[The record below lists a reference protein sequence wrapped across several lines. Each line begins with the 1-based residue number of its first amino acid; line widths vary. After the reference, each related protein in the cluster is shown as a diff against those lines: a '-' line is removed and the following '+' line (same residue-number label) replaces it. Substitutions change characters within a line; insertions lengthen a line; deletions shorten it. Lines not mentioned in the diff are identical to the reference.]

1 MGVRE
6 GQAVH
11 REPDVVWTRFLT
23 LAVTRFIDPADGILG
38 PWGPVAGAVA
48 LVLAAVL
55 LGPLV
60 GGIARKVRRRF
71 GPGAS

>member
-6 GQAVH
+6 AQAVH
-11 REPDVVWTRFLT
+11 REPDVVRTRFLT
-23 LAVTRFIDPADGILG
+23 LGVTQFIEPADGIPG

-55 LGPLV
+55 LGPFV
-60 GGIARKVRRRF
+60 GGIAPRVTTRA
-71 GPGAS
+71 PST